1 MDDTTNITVAHIKK
15 KKNSHTH
22 KFKGLAEA
30 IALEHSS
37 SEVLLFGDG
46 NLPEI
51 G

>member
-1 MDDTTNITVAHIKK
+1 MDDTTNITVAHIK